1 GGMKK
6 IILGFLLLC
15 PGAAQAAE
23 PAGAAPG
30 PSGSAAELQT
40 IVVKPGD
47 TLWSISNT
55 YLKDPKK
62 WNVILKYNRLPSSDP
77 SIALPG
83 MALRVPTTLLK
94 EEFRAAKLVYSLN
107 EVLFRRT
114 GVTDW
119 QGVNTKMDL
128 FKNDTLR
135 TMAAARADVKF
146 YTGEILNLFPNSIAV
161 LRPPGKKNFDVEL
174 LAGELRSVK
183 SRVITASA
191 RITPKTKDTEFG
203 AKLKDD
209 LTTLVQVTRGKVD
222 VEAQGKTVEVL
233 EGFASEIKMDMP
245 PSQPVKLPPLP
256 QFEQGSATT
265 LTASG
270 KAQFNNDGGIVS
282 LANLKPMGKT
292 AGPAVNLPK
301 GELPKDI
308 PAADIS
314 GKGIDTSE
322 IVKMLSV
329 GNPVQSYHLQVSKDQ
344 AFTTTVL
351 NKEYDA
357 FDKIDL
363 NELLPPGNYFM
374 RIALVDLLGFEGK
387 FSAPRPLKV
396 GGGQ

>member
-1 GGMKK
+1 MKK
-6 IILGFLLLC
+6 VLVCLLMLLR
-15 PGAAQAAE
+15 PGAGYAAE
-23 PAGAAPG
+23 
-30 PSGSAAELQT
+30 ELQT

-83 MALRVPTTLLK
+83 MPLRVPTTLLK
-94 EEFRAAKLVYSLN
+94 EEYRAAKLVYSLN

-119 QGVNTKMDL
+119 QGVNMKMDL

-135 TMAAARADVKF
+135 TMADARADVKF

-161 LRPPGKKNFDVEL
+161 LRPPGKKNVDVEL
-174 LAGELRSVK
+174 LAGELRGVR

-209 LTTLVQVTRGKVD
+209 LTTLVQVTKGKVD

-233 EGFASEIKMDMP
+233 EGFASEVKMDMP

-256 QFEQGSATT
+256 QFDQGSATA
-265 LTASG
+265 LAASG
-270 KAQFNNDGGIVS
+270 KAQFNSEGGVVS
-282 LANLKPMGKT
+282 IANMKHLGKT
-292 AGPAVNLPK
+292 GGPAANLPK
-301 GELPKDI
+301 GELPKDM
-308 PAADIS
+308 PKVDLND
-314 GKGIDTSE
+314 KNIDTAE

-329 GNPVQSYHLQVSKDQ
+329 GNPIQSYHLQVSKDQ

-396 GGGQ
+396 GGGR

>member
-1 GGMKK
+1 MKK
-6 IILGFLLLC
+6 FILGFLLLLR
-15 PGAAQAAE
+15 PGAAGAAE
-23 PAGAAPG
+23 
-30 PSGSAAELQT
+30 ELQT

-83 MALRVPTTLLK
+83 MPLRVPTTLLK
-94 EEFRAAKLVYSLN
+94 EEYRAAKLVYSLN

-135 TMAAARADVKF
+135 TMAEARADIKF

-161 LRPPGKKNFDVEL
+161 LRPPGKKNVDVEL

-209 LTTLVQVTRGKVD
+209 LTTLVQVTKGKVD

-233 EGFASEIKMDMP
+233 EGFASEVKMDMA
-245 PSQPVKLPPLP
+245 PSQPVKMPALP
-256 QFEQGSATT
+256 QFEHGSVTA
-265 LTASG
+265 LSTASG
-270 KAQFNNDGGIVS
+270 PQLRTDGGVIS
-282 LANLKPMGKT
+282 LANMKT
-292 AGPAVNLPK
+292 SQRPAATLPK

-329 GNPVQSYHLQVSKDQ
+329 GNPIQSYHLQVSKEQ

-363 NELLPPGNYFM
+363 NELLPPGNYYM

>member
-1 GGMKK
+1 MKK
-6 IILGFLLLC
+6 FILGFLLLLR
-15 PGAAQAAE
+15 PGAVRAAE
-23 PAGAAPG
+23 
-30 PSGSAAELQT
+30 ELQT

-83 MALRVPTTLLK
+83 MPLRVPTTLLK
-94 EEFRAAKLVYSLN
+94 EEYRAAKLVYSLN

-119 QGVNTKMDL
+119 QGVNMKMEL

-135 TMAAARADVKF
+135 TMAEARADVKF

-161 LRPPGKKNFDVEL
+161 LRPPGKKNVDVEL

-191 RITPKTKDTEFG
+191 RITPKTRDTEFG

-209 LTTLVQVTRGKVD
+209 LTTLVQVTKGKVD

-233 EGFASEIKMDMP
+233 EGFASEVKMDMA
-245 PSQPVKLPPLP
+245 PSQPVKMPELP
-256 QFEQGSATT
+256 QFAQGSV
-265 LTASG
+265 TALSTSG
-270 KAQFNNDGGIVS
+270 GPQLRTDGGVVS
-282 LANLKPMGKT
+282 LANMKT
-292 AGPAVNLPK
+292 PSRPTANLPK
-301 GELPKDI
+301 ADLPKNI
-308 PAADIS
+308 PAADIND
-314 GKGIDTSE
+314 KGIDTSE

-344 AFTTTVL
+344 SFTTTVL

-363 NELLPPGNYFM
+363 NELLPPGNYYM

-387 FSAPRPLKV
+387 F
-396 GGGQ
+396 

>member
-1 GGMKK
+1 MKK
-6 IILGFLLLC
+6 LVVGLLLLL
-15 PGAAQAAE
+15 PGAARAAQS
-23 PAGAAPG
+23 
-30 PSGSAAELQT
+30 SGSPAELQT

-62 WNVILKYNRLPSSDP
+62 WNVLLKYNKLPSSDP
-77 SIALPG
+77 SLALPG
-83 MALRVPTTLLK
+83 MPLRVPTTLLK
-94 EEFRAAKLVYSLN
+94 EEYRAAKLVYSLN

-119 QGVNTKMDL
+119 KGVDMKMDL

-135 TMAAARADVKF
+135 TMAEARADVKF

-161 LRPPGKKNFDVEL
+161 LRPPGKKNVDVEL

-191 RITPKTKDTEFG
+191 RITPKTRDTEFG

-209 LTTLVQVTRGKVD
+209 LTTLVQVTKGKVD

-233 EGFASEIKMDMP
+233 EGFASEVKMDMP

-256 QFEQGSATT
+256 QFEQGSVTALSTT
-265 LTASG
+265 GGPQLRT
-270 KAQFNNDGGIVS
+270 DGGVVS
-282 LANLKPMGKT
+282 LANMKT
-292 AGPAVNLPK
+292 TSRPAGPAVKLPD
-301 GELPKDI
+301 GQLPKDI

-322 IVKMLSV
+322 IVKLLSV
-329 GNPVQSYHLQVSKDQ
+329 GNPIQSYHLQVSKDQ

-363 NELLPPGNYFM
+363 NEILPPGNYYM

>member
-1 GGMKK
+1 MKK
-6 IILGFLLLC
+6 ILLGLLLFLR
-15 PGAAQAAE
+15 PGASRAAE
-23 PAGAAPG
+23 
-30 PSGSAAELQT
+30 ELQT

-62 WNVILKYNRLPSSDP
+62 WNLILKYNRLPSSDP

-83 MALRVPTTLLK
+83 MPLRVPVTLLK
-94 EEFRAAKLVYSLN
+94 EEYRAAKLVYSLN

-114 GVTDW
+114 GVSDW
-119 QGVNTKMDL
+119 QGVNMKMDL
-128 FKNDTLR
+128 FKNDTVR
-135 TMAAARADVKF
+135 TMAEARADVKF

-161 LRPPGKKNFDVEL
+161 LRPPGKKNVDVEL

-191 RITPKTKDTEFG
+191 RITPKTRDTEFG

-209 LTTLVQVTRGKVD
+209 LTTLVQVTKGKVD

-233 EGFASEIKMDMP
+233 EGFASEVKMDMP

-256 QFEQGSATT
+256 QFEQGSATA
-265 LTASG
+265 LTAG
-270 KAQFNNDGGIVS
+270 AGPQLRTDRGVVS
-282 LANLKPMGKT
+282 LANLKTSLKPG
-292 AGPAVNLPK
+292 GPAANLPK
-301 GELPKDI
+301 GELPKNI
-308 PAADIS
+308 PTADMNDTAIN
-314 GKGIDTSE
+314 TSE

-329 GNPVQSYHLQVSKDQ
+329 GNPVQSYHLQVSKD
-344 AFTTTVL
+344 ASFTTTVL

-363 NELLPPGNYFM
+363 NEVLPPGNYFM

-387 FSAPRPLKV
+387 FSAPRPIKV

>member
-1 GGMKK
+1 MKK
-6 IILGFLLLC
+6 ILLGLLLLLR
-15 PGAAQAAE
+15 PGAAGAAE
-23 PAGAAPG
+23 
-30 PSGSAAELQT
+30 ELQT

-83 MALRVPTTLLK
+83 MPLRVPTTLLK
-94 EEFRAAKLVYSLN
+94 EEYRAAKLVYSLN

-119 QGVNTKMDL
+119 KSVDMKMDL

-135 TMAAARADVKF
+135 TMAEARADVKF

-161 LRPPGKKNFDVEL
+161 LRPPGKKNVDVEL

-191 RITPKTKDTEFG
+191 RITPKTRDTEFG

-209 LTTLVQVTRGKVD
+209 LTTLVQVTKGKVD

-233 EGFASEIKMDMP
+233 EGFASEVKMDMA
-245 PSQPVKLPPLP
+245 PSQPVKMPELP
-256 QFEQGSATT
+256 QFAQGSV
-265 LTASG
+265 TALSTSG
-270 KAQFNNDGGIVS
+270 GPQLRTDGGVVS
-282 LANLKPMGKT
+282 LANMRTSSRPT
-292 AGPAVNLPK
+292 ANLPK
-301 GELPKDI
+301 AELPKDI
-308 PAADIS
+308 PAADINA
-314 GKGIDTSE
+314 KGIDTAE

-363 NELLPPGNYFM
+363 NELLPPGNYYM

-387 FSAPRPLKV
+387 FSAPRPIKV

>member
-1 GGMKK
+1 MRKF
-6 IILGFLLLC
+6 IIGFLLLLR
-15 PGAAQAAE
+15 PGAAGAAE
-23 PAGAAPG
+23 
-30 PSGSAAELQT
+30 ELQT

-83 MALRVPTTLLK
+83 MPLRVPTTLLK
-94 EEFRAAKLVYSLN
+94 EEYRAAKLVYSLN

-135 TMAAARADVKF
+135 TMAEARADIKF

-161 LRPPGKKNFDVEL
+161 LRPPGKKNVDVEL

-209 LTTLVQVTRGKVD
+209 LTTLVQVTKGKVD

-233 EGFASEIKMDMP
+233 EGFASEVKMDMA
-245 PSQPVKLPPLP
+245 PSQPVKMPALP
-256 QFEQGSATT
+256 QFEHGSVTA
-265 LTASG
+265 LSTASG
-270 KAQFNNDGGIVS
+270 PQLRTDGGVIS
-282 LANLKPMGKT
+282 LANMKT
-292 AGPAVNLPK
+292 SQRPAATLPK

-322 IVKMLSV
+322 IVKLLSV

-344 AFTTTVL
+344 SFTTTIL

>member
-1 GGMKK
+1 MKK
-6 IILGFLLLC
+6 FILGFLLLLR
-15 PGAAQAAE
+15 PGAVRAAE
-23 PAGAAPG
+23 
-30 PSGSAAELQT
+30 ELQT

-83 MALRVPTTLLK
+83 MPLRVPTTLLK
-94 EEFRAAKLVYSLN
+94 EEYRAAKLVYSLN

-119 QGVNTKMDL
+119 QGVNMKMEL

-135 TMAAARADVKF
+135 TMAEARADVKF

-161 LRPPGKKNFDVEL
+161 LRPPGKKNVDVEL

-191 RITPKTKDTEFG
+191 RITPKTRDTEFG

-209 LTTLVQVTRGKVD
+209 LTTLVQVTKGKVD

-233 EGFASEIKMDMP
+233 EGFASEVKMDMA
-245 PSQPVKLPPLP
+245 PSQPVKMPELP
-256 QFEQGSATT
+256 QFAQGSV
-265 LTASG
+265 TALSTSG
-270 KAQFNNDGGIVS
+270 GPQLRTDGGVIS
-282 LANLKPMGKT
+282 LANMKTSPKP
-292 AGPAVNLPK
+292 AANLPK

-322 IVKMLSV
+322 IVKLLSV

-344 AFTTTVL
+344 SFTTTVL

-363 NELLPPGNYFM
+363 NELLPPGNYYM

-387 FSAPRPLKV
+387 FSAPRPIKV

>member
-1 GGMKK
+1 MKIV
-6 IILGFLLLC
+6 IISLLMLLRS
-15 PGAAQAAE
+15 GSAYAAK
-23 PAGAAPG
+23 

-83 MALRVPTTLLK
+83 MPLRVPTTLLK
-94 EEFRAAKLVYSLN
+94 EEYRAAKLVYSLN

-119 QGVNTKMDL
+119 QGVNMKMDL

-135 TMAAARADVKF
+135 TMADARADVKF

-174 LAGELRSVK
+174 LAGELRGVR

-191 RITPKTKDTEFG
+191 RITPKTRDTEFG

-209 LTTLVQVTRGKVD
+209 LTTLVQVTKGKVD
-222 VEAQGKTVEVL
+222 VEAQGKTVEVS
-233 EGFASEIKMDMP
+233 EGFASEVKMDMP

-256 QFEQGSATT
+256 QFDQGSATA

-270 KAQFNNDGGIVS
+270 KAQFNSDGGVVS
-282 LANLKPMGKT
+282 IANMKPMGKT
-292 AGPAVNLPK
+292 GGPAANLPK
-301 GELPKDI
+301 GGLPKEM
-308 PAADIS
+308 PKADLND
-314 GKGIDTSE
+314 KNIDTAE

-329 GNPVQSYHLQVSKDQ
+329 GNPIQSYHLQVSKDQ
-344 AFTTTVL
+344 TFTTTVL

-357 FDKIDL
+357 FDKIDI
-363 NELLPPGNYFM
+363 NDLLPPGNYFM

-396 GGGQ
+396 GGGR